1 LDFNIAR
8 KKNYNLSAQVGMII
22 NFLKL
27 QLFVAFLTTG
37 SILKADPYSLANI
50 SQYLQNLKILKADF
64 SQTNPDETI
73 SSGTILIK
81 RPGRMRFE
89 YYKPDKT
96 LVLVSAGALAI
107 FDPKGDEEPI
117 TYPIKNNPISL
128 ILKGEVDL
136 LNSGIVGNYKV
147 SAEKGVLTIR
157 DPNKPKLGS
166 VELVFTGVKPKLEK
180 FTIKNENGSSTSI
193 LLKDIVY
200 PTKLNETLFSIPLE
214 TNKRRKNN

>member
-1 LDFNIAR
+1 
-8 KKNYNLSAQVGMII
+8 MIV

-27 QLFVAFLTTG
+27 PVLIVFLTAS

-64 SQTNPDETI
+64 SQTNPDDTI

-89 YYKPDKT
+89 YNKPDKT

-107 FDPKGDEEPI
+107 FDPKGDEKPI

-128 ILKGEVDL
+128 ILKSEVDL
-136 LNSGIVGNYKV
+136 LNSGIVAKYKV
-147 SAEKGVLTIR
+147 IAEKAVLTIR
-157 DPNKPKLGS
+157 DPKKPQRGS
-166 VELVFTGVKPKLEK
+166 VELVFVGTKPELEE
-180 FTIKNENGSSTSI
+180 FTIKNENGSATSI
-193 LLKDIVY
+193 SLKDIKY
-200 PTKLNETLFSIPLE
+200 PEKLNETLFSIALE
-214 TNKRRKNN
+214 TSKRRRKD

>member
-1 LDFNIAR
+1 
-8 KKNYNLSAQVGMII
+8 MII

-27 QLFVAFLTTG
+27 PLFIVFLTTG

-64 SQTNPDETI
+64 SQTNPDGTI

-89 YYKPDKT
+89 YNKPDKT

-107 FDPKGDEEPI
+107 FDPKGDEKPI

-136 LNSGIVGNYKV
+136 LNSGIVAKYKV
-147 SAEKGVLTIR
+147 SAEKAILTIR
-157 DPNKPKLGS
+157 DPKKPERGS
-166 VELVFTGVKPKLEK
+166 VELVFSGVKPELEE
-180 FTIKNENGSSTSI
+180 FTIKNENGSFTSI
-193 LLKDIVY
+193 YLKDVEY
-200 PTKLNETLFSIPLE
+200 PQTISETLFSISLE
-214 TNKRRKNN
+214 TDKRTKFK

>member
-1 LDFNIAR
+1 MFKI
-8 KKNYNLSAQVGMII
+8 
-22 NFLKL
+22 FLKL
-27 QLFVAFLTTG
+27 PLFIVFLTIS

-64 SQTNPDETI
+64 SQTNPDGTI
-73 SSGTILIK
+73 STGTILIK

-89 YYKPDKT
+89 YNKPDKT

-107 FDPKGDEEPI
+107 FDPKGDEKPI

-136 LNSGIVGNYKV
+136 LNSGIVAKYKV
-147 SAEKGVLTIR
+147 SAEKAVLTIR
-157 DPNKPKLGS
+157 DPKKPQRGS
-166 VELVFTGVKPKLEK
+166 VELVFVGTKPELEK

-193 LLKDIVY
+193 SLRDIEY
-200 PTKLNETLFSIPLE
+200 PNKLNETLFSIALE
-214 TNKRRKNN
+214 TSKRQRKD

>member
-1 LDFNIAR
+1 MFKI
-8 KKNYNLSAQVGMII
+8 
-22 NFLKL
+22 FLKL
-27 QLFVAFLTTG
+27 PLFAVFLTTS

-64 SQTNPDETI
+64 SQTNPDGSI

-89 YYKPDKT
+89 YNKPDKT

-107 FDPKGDEEPI
+107 FDSKGDEEPI

-136 LNSGIVGNYKV
+136 LNSEIVTKYKV
-147 SAEKGVLTIR
+147 SVEKAVLTMI
-157 DPNKPKLGS
+157 DPKKPERGS
-166 VELVFTGVKPKLEK
+166 LELAFSGTTPALEK

-193 LLKDIVY
+193 SLKDIEY
-200 PTKLNETLFSIPLE
+200 PKKLNETLFSIALE
-214 TNKRRKNN
+214 TSKRRRKD

>member
-1 LDFNIAR
+1 MIE
-8 KKNYNLSAQVGMII
+8 NL
-22 NFLKL
+22 LKIK
-27 QLFVAFLTTG
+27 LFVVILTIG
-37 SILKADPYSLANI
+37 SVLKADPYSLANI

-64 SQTNPDETI
+64 SQTNPDETM

-107 FDPKGDEEPI
+107 FDPKGDEAPM

-128 ILKGEVDL
+128 ILKDDVDL
-136 LNSGIVGNYKV
+136 VNSEIVENYKK
-147 SAEKGVLTIR
+147 SNDEAVLRIR
-157 DPNKPKLGS
+157 DPMYPERGS
-166 VELVFTGVKPKLEK
+166 VELVFTGAKPELEK
-180 FTIKNENGSSTSI
+180 FTIKNEYGSSTSI
-193 LLKDIVY
+193 LLKDIEY
-200 PTKLNETLFSIPLE
+200 PKKLNETLFSIPLE